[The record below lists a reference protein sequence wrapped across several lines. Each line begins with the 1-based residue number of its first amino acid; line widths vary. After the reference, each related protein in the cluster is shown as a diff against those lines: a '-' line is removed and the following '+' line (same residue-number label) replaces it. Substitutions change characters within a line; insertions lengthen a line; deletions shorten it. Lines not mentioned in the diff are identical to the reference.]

1 MKTKKKQTQ
10 TQDVKD
16 FIRHAGFITTRQAQ
30 SLHILSPNQIIKL
43 VKKDIDMAEM
53 FIRTKNGKRIKIHF
67 TNRKAALGYM
77 RKIGGRVA

>member
-1 MKTKKKQTQ
+1 MKPKKTQ
-10 TQDVKD
+10 TEQVAE

-43 VKKDIDMAEM
+43 VKKEIDMAEM
-53 FIRTKNGKRIKIHF
+53 FIRTKGGKRIKIHF

>member
-1 MKTKKKQTQ
+1 MKTKQTQ
-10 TQDVKD
+10 TEQVLD

-30 SLHILSPNQIIKL
+30 RLNINSPNQIIKL
-43 VKKDIDMAEM
+43 VKKEIDMLDM
-53 FIRTKNGKRIKIHF
+53 FIFTKQGKRIKIHY